1 MAMNNQVPVQV
12 HFREQPETRAVPNRV
27 PDAARTVS
35 SDDLFRGR
43 TEIAIDHF
51 GAIYRMRITR
61 QGKLILNK

>member
-1 MAMNNQVPVQV
+1 MSNQVPVQV
-12 HFREQPETRAVPNRV
+12 HFREQPEPRSATHRAGDTARV
-27 PDAARTVS
+27 VS
-35 SDDLFRGR
+35 SDDLFRGT

>member
-1 MAMNNQVPVQV
+1 MSMNSHVPVQV
-12 HFREQPETRAVPNRV
+12 HFRRQPEPRPLLGRAVEPARV
-27 PDAARTVS
+27 LA

-51 GAIYRMRITR
+51 GAVYRLRITR